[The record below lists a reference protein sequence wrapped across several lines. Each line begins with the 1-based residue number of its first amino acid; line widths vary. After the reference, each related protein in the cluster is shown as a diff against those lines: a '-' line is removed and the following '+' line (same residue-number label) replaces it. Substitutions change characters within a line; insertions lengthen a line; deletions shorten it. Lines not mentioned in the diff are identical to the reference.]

1 MLTPAALLHPDESER
16 LRTLQHYDFMAA
28 PPEDVF
34 TDLVALSAQ
43 VFGQPQAFLALV
55 DEDEVHF
62 PVWHGVPAMPP
73 VARAQALCSTAIL
86 YPHAVAYQDL
96 ATAPQGG
103 ADAPAIRA
111 VLSKGAGFYAAAPL
125 TMPDGRPIG
134 VLCLVGPRP
143 RSFDAAEQ
151 EVLEAIANVA
161 SLAIAVRHL
170 CQSIPEPGRRA
181 VGNGVPPPASRRA
194 RPAHPPARPA
204 HRARHPRAPTAG
216 GAAARAAAATG
227 AAHRAF
233 RVAPGP
239 RALSA
244 QAPAFGN

>member
-170 CQSIPEPGRRA
+170 CQSIPELGAEQWETVCRRLRHDVHA
-181 VGNGVPPPASRRA
+181 LRTLLRGLLTEHGTHAPLQPVVLQPVQRRLQ
-194 RPAHPPARPA
+194 
-204 HRARHPRAPTAG
+204 
-216 GAAARAAAATG
+216 
-227 AAHRAF
+227 
-233 RVAPGP
+233 
-239 RALSA
+239 ALRIVLSE
-244 QAPAFGN
+244 